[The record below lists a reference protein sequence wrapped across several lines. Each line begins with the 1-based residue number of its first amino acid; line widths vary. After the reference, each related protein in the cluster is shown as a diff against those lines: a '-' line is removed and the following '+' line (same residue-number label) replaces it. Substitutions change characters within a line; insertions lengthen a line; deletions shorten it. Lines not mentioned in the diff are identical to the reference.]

1 MCVHA
6 LALSIYVCRSGN
18 KNTRRSSVGTMFV
31 SAINKQI
38 DTENREEARMRG
50 ARVLQ
55 QYAGYQHP

>member
-1 MCVHA
+1 
-6 LALSIYVCRSGN
+6 
-18 KNTRRSSVGTMFV
+18 MFV